1 MSSKKEEILDIAA
14 ADNGIDKDDDSSN
27 VENNEQ
33 PIIKV
38 EKSKKKGLLD
48 TVFKLVS
55 TLYLISHTITI
66 ILKIKNYF
74 TEGHYSLS

>member
-14 ADNGIDKDDDSSN
+14 ADNGIDKDDDNIN

-38 EKSKKKGLLD
+38 EKNKKMSLLG
-48 TVFKLVS
+48 TIFKLVS